1 MNNID
6 EEVDAFLAHF
16 GVKGMRWGVRNEREP
31 GLSRRTDHEAQKDA
45 TEFARAKMFYGAGA
59 GTRRKLIKASVE
71 AKSAKDPLYAQA
83 FQRHLT
89 NQNMSEHAQAAR
101 SERSRKDK
109 SQKVRQSTGYIARK
123 LTGEMGTTAA
133 FTAAAIAGATYLS
146 SPAGQQMMTRIY
158 KNIQ

>member
-1 MNNID
+1 MSDIN

-16 GVKGMRWGVRNEREP
+16 GVKGMRWGVKNEREP
-31 GLSRRTDHEAQKDA
+31 GLSRKTDNDAKKDA
-45 TEFARAKMFYGAGA
+45 TEFARAKMFYGSGA

-71 AKSAKDPLYAQA
+71 AKSAKDPLYATA

-89 NQNMSEHAQAAR
+89 NQNMSDHAEKAR

-109 SQKVRQSTGYIARK
+109 GQKVRQSTGYVARR

-133 FTAAAIAGATYLS
+133 FTAAAFAGAAYLS
-146 SPAGQQMMTRIY
+146 SPAGQ
-158 KNIQ
+158 